1 MAPACVAVV
10 GLLLWGYLVDCVAFR
25 FTGAAGFMIDELANG
40 EARRPYTAPGAAFA
54 LKDSTPDD
62 GWRPLVAFLT
72 WCGARAET
80 MPVFYVDAANMIEN
94 GLRPQVHVRVCV
106 LTSRVTP
113 AGRRD
118 ALRRAAGGD
127 DAGARAA
134 RLFLLSVAANE
145 AYCLLLGRAT
155 GKPADYPRGI
165 RGGAATRSSCRH
177 PSRALFFSRSRRPR
191 TIRAA
196 SAAVPRP
203 VPADYPRGIRG
214 GAATRPR
221 GLSARHPRRCR
232 DPPLLSPTR
241 RPDPHRRVF

>member
-1 MAPACVAVV
+1 M
-10 GLLLWGYLVDCVAFR
+10 DCVAFR

-72 WCGARAET
+72 WRGARAET

-94 GLRPQVHVRVCV
+94 GLRR
-106 LTSRVTP
+106 
-113 AGRRD
+113 
-118 ALRRAAGGD
+118 
-127 DAGARAA
+127 AGARSCLRSYFPCYTCWPSRRSTPRRWRRRRRRASRAFVSSLGCRERGVLPSSRPRHGQA
-134 RLFLLSVAANE
+134 RGLSSRHPRRCRDPLLLSPSIPGPFLLSVA
-145 AYCLLLGRAT
+145 
-155 GKPADYPRGI
+155 P
-165 RGGAATRSSCRH
+165 
-177 PSRALFFSRSRRPR
+177 
-191 TIRAA
+191 
-196 SAAVPRP
+196 
-203 VPADYPRGIRG
+203 PADYPRGIRG